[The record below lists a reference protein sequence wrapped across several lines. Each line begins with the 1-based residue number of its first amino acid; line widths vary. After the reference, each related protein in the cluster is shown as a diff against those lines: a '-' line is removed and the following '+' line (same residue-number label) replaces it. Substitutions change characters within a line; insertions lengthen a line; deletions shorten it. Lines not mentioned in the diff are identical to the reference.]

1 VWGVRPDEQERLARL
16 SDQLRQLLRD
26 SGRFSLVDIT
36 PIAREAQASNLQSC
50 GDCDTRLARRIG
62 AGMAI
67 TGTVQ
72 KGSNLILNMNIYLR
86 DASSGATIA
95 AMSADMRGNTDECG
109 HAHSTGWFTIGFSRL
124 AMASSTK

>member
-1 VWGVRPDEQERLARL
+1 MYDPADSVARL
-16 SDQLRQLLRD
+16 QGAEPLNPQVNFAVF
-26 SGRFSLVDIT
+26 GRSVTCTLENDLMF
-36 PIAREAQASNLQSC
+36 NLKTTKAL
-50 GDCDTRLARRIG
+50 DP
-62 AGMAI
+62 
-67 TGTVQ
+67 
-72 KGSNLILNMNIYLR
+72 LILNMNIYVR